1 MAGRLASLAVL
12 ALLGSPACGG
22 TPIAASPTPSPST
35 TASSSPSANPS
46 PTPPANTC
54 GAPAITPAAS
64 APALVRASIAYDKAS
79 RQFIL
84 LGVRDGGTTSE
95 TWAWSAAS
103 GWQHLAPA
111 TNPPGRTWGNMA
123 YDDATRQIVL
133 FGGQSATPTGGVLN
147 LLDDTW
153 TWDGA
158 NWTQRAPAKSPP
170 PTIFLPLAY
179 DGATQTVIG
188 VRDDDPVT
196 TTSTWQWGGTTWG
209 TIATTGHPAWPKQGA
224 GIAYST
230 VPSSIVMFGT
240 VYGLG
245 VTTDAKTWTFTPNA
259 WVGYVATAGSPHSR
273 FFPAMSQDA
282 GGGIVMFG
290 GAGGGGTVYGDTWSW
305 SHNHWQKLTPRT
317 APRTRSGAV
326 MAYDSDCGRAL
337 LYGGEAGS
345 QVTVAYFKDSW
356 VWDGQT
362 WTRV

>member
-12 ALLGSPACGG
+12 ALVGSLACGG
-22 TPIAASPTPSPST
+22 GTSGTSPTP

-46 PTPPANTC
+46 PTPLANTC
-54 GAPAITPAAS
+54 GAPSITPAAS
-64 APALVRASIAYDKAS
+64 APALVRASIAYDTAR

-84 LGVRDGGTTSE
+84 LGTRNGANVSE
-95 TWAWSAAS
+95 TWAWTAAS

-111 TNPPGRTWGNMA
+111 TNPTARTWGNMA

-133 FGGQSATPTGGVLN
+133 FAGQTATITDGVLN
-147 LLDDTW
+147 LMDDTW
-153 TWDGA
+153 TWDGT

-170 PTIFLPLAY
+170 PTIFLPMAY
-179 DGATQTVIG
+179 DVDTQTVIG
-188 VRDDDPVT
+188 VRDNDPVT
-196 TTSTWQWGGTTWG
+196 TTSTWQWDGSSWG

-230 VPSSIVMFGT
+230 VPSAIVMFGT

-245 VTTDAKTWTFTPNA
+245 VTTDAKTWTFTPNK
-259 WVGYVATAGSPHSR
+259 WVGHVATAGSPKPR
-273 FFPAMSQDA
+273 FFPAMSQDT

-290 GAGGGGTVYGDTWSW
+290 GAAGGGAVYGDTWSW
-305 SHNHWQKLTPRT
+305 SHNLWQKLSPSTSPR
-317 APRTRSGAV
+317 ARGGAV
-326 MAYDSDCGRAL
+326 MAYDPNCGRAL

-345 QVTVAYFKDSW
+345 QVTVAFFKDSW

-362 WTRV
+362 WTKV